1 LSVGGGEC
9 GGEGGGGGGGGGSG
23 GGGGVAV
30 ERAVAIAVAV
40 VVVAV
45 VVEIAVEVA
54 RSVAVAVD
62 RAFATA
68 TAAVEGTGNNQPNY
82 HIVVGDIDASLSL
95 LFVTRRAFFLCR
107 ASYRCSVV
115 GLDVNIFGGLD
126 ALSPLFVVR
135 CRHHLCCRCHRRR
148 RSCRRRPCRHRCRCR
163 RRRHRSSSSSS
174 LSRHHRCLRCCRHRV
189 WLIVIFAVE
198 LHLLLPSPLPIAS
211 ATTQCRYLIVL
222 CCIAAAET
230 SLIALPPLSSCLYRA
245 SWLLN
250 CRHVSNQRHN
260 MTNDVK
266 KNHQKLRCTRHVGR
280 VRLICR
286 DDTKTCQF

>member
-1 LSVGGGEC
+1 
-9 GGEGGGGGGGGGSG
+9 
-23 GGGGVAV
+23 
-30 ERAVAIAVAV
+30 V

-62 RAFATA
+62 RAFETA
-68 TAAVEGTGNNQPNY
+68 TVAVEGTGNNQPNY
-82 HIVVGDIDASLSL
+82 HIVVGDIDASSSSS
-95 LFVTRRAFFLCR
+95 FVTRRAFSLRR

-115 GLDVNIFGGLD
+115 GLDVNVFGGFD
-126 ALSPLFVVR
+126 ALSSLFVLR
-135 CRHHLCCRCHRRR
+135 RRHHLFRRRRHRGRRRRRR
-148 RSCRRRPCRHRCRCR
+148 RSCRRRSCRRSRCR
-163 RRRHRSSSSSS
+163 RHRRRRRRRRRSSSSSS
-174 LSRHHRCLRCCRHRV
+174 LSRHHRCRQCCRHRV
-189 WLIVIFAVE
+189 WLIVIFAVD
-198 LHLLLPSPLPIAS
+198 LHLSPPSPLPIAS

-250 CRHVSNQRHN
+250 CRHVSNQRHG

-266 KNHQKLRCTRHVGR
+266 KKPSKVAMSATCRPGR
-280 VRLICR
+280 A
-286 DDTKTCQF
+286 DMS